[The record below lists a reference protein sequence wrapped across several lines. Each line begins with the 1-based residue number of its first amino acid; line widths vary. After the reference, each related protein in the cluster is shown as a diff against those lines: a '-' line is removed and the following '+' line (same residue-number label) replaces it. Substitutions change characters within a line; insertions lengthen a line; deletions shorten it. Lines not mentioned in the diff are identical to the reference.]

1 MIIDG
6 STNWGPDGPKP
17 AADGFDMPAREKAI
31 YEWVRQVRGGVL
43 AGAFT
48 VERHLS
54 AAIIFFMLGDR
65 NLIPEVE
72 EAFDEGLLSQL
83 TFERRIT
90 VALLVAPH
98 FLTPDEV
105 SALKGDLSELRTL
118 RNAMAH
124 HPFWF
129 HPQLNDKGEVFN
141 LVPMIKRG
149 KGALPLTTAFTEKL
163 NATITSLIE
172 RTAALA
178 DAVRKREQERG
189 LPPAC
194 RSK

>member
-1 MIIDG
+1 MIVDG
-6 STNWGPDGPKP
+6 ATNWGPDGPKP
-17 AADGFDMPAREKAI
+17 AVEGFDVAASEKSI

-48 VERHLS
+48 VELHLS

-65 NLIPEVE
+65 NLLPEVE
-72 EAFDEGLLSQL
+72 VAFDEGLLSQL

-90 VALLVAPH
+90 VGLMVAPH
-98 FLTPDEV
+98 FLAPQMV
-105 SALKGDLSELRTL
+105 SALKADLSELRTL

-124 HPFWF
+124 HSFWF
-129 HPQLNDKGEVFN
+129 QPLLDDKGEVFK

-149 KGALPLTTAFTEKL
+149 KGAIPLTTAFIEKL
-163 NATITSLIE
+163 NVTIASLIE

-189 LPPAC
+189 
-194 RSK
+194 RDVT

>member
-17 AADGFDMPAREKAI
+17 AAEGFDIAAREKAI

-43 AGAFT
+43 SGAFT
-48 VERHLS
+48 VERNLS

-72 EAFDEGLLSQL
+72 DAFDEGLLSQL
-83 TFERRIT
+83 SFERRIS

-98 FLTPDEV
+98 FLAAEEV
-105 SALKGDLSELRTL
+105 SALKGDLSDLRTL

-124 HPFWF
+124 RPFWF
-129 HPQLNDKGEVFN
+129 HPELNDKGEVFN
-141 LVPMIKRG
+141 LVPMIKKG
-149 KGALPLTTAFTEKL
+149 KVAQPLTTAFTKKL
-163 NATITSLIE
+163 NSKIISLIE
-172 RTAALA
+172 RTSALA
-178 DAVRKREQERG
+178 EAVRMREQDRG
-189 LPPAC
+189 
-194 RSK
+194 KE